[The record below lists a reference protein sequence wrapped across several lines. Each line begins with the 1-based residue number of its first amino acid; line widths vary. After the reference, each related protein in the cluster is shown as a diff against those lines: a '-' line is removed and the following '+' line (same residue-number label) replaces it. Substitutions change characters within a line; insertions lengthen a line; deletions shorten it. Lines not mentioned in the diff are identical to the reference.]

1 MLATAQKYNY
11 SNSLKLMIVLSALL
25 VTCAAIWAVWSL
37 DMKWT
42 IFTLMGLAFPFVIVL
57 IPDARRFILGVLMFV
72 IPLNADRNLMMHPS
86 PGGADAYTIGLTD
99 VLLFILLSITI
110 VRLAQSKKAGEIELF
125 PAILVPSLAMLA
137 FFFLSLVAAKDLMW
151 SSFDIINFCKAI
163 IFFVVLG
170 NNIRNEKDL
179 SIVLGAALAGLFVQ
193 SMIIGWQSLSP
204 EASFVLQ
211 KFGLGAP
218 AELQHFE
225 MQASDLSRPGGTIG
239 HCNHFARYVG
249 LLVPVAIILALV
261 QRKQMSLFLTVIAV
275 AASAALVNTL
285 TRSSWIGLVL
295 SLIVMLPAMLRF
307 WHISFRVLG
316 KLAAAGVIFL
326 LLMAFFFRPIWGR
339 IVSDDKGSANTRITT
354 AKVALEIIQ
363 DYPITGCGINNY
375 GSMMGDYWNA
385 EDSFTRYA
393 AVHNTYL
400 LYAAEIGVL
409 GFAVYIWLLIAFFLR
424 IRRAMHS
431 LKPFFSAVAIG
442 IWGGYVAFLVTA
454 LTDKSYK
461 ENFTLLLVLWGLMAI
476 VEAMNRMDNRYRSTI
491 AVQHK

>member
-11 SNSLKLMIVLSALL
+11 SQSLRLAVFLSALL
-25 VTCAAIWAVWSL
+25 VTCAAVWAVWSL

-42 IFTLMGLAFPFVIVL
+42 IFTLMGLAFPFVVVL
-57 IPDARRFILGVLMFV
+57 VPDARRFMLGALMFV

-99 VLLFILLSITI
+99 VLLVILLAITV

-151 SSFDIINFCKAI
+151 SSFDIINFIKTI
-163 IFFVVLG
+163 LFFIVLA
-170 NNIRNEKDL
+170 NNIRDEKDL
-179 SIVLGAALAGLFVQ
+179 TIVLIAALAGLFVQ
-193 SMIIGWQSLSP
+193 SVIVGWQTMSP
-204 EASFVLQ
+204 AASSILQ

-249 LLVPVAIILALV
+249 LLVPVAIVLALV
-261 QRKQMSLFLTVIAV
+261 QHKRMSLLFTVVAI
-275 AASAALVNTL
+275 AASVALVNTL

-295 SLIVMLPAMLRF
+295 SLMVMLPAMLRF
-307 WHISFRVLG
+307 RHISFRILG
-316 KLAAAGVIFL
+316 KLSVAAVIFL
-326 LLMAFFFRPIWGR
+326 ILMAFFFKPIWGR

-354 AKVALEIIQ
+354 AKVALEIIR

-375 GSMMGDYWNA
+375 GSLMGSYWNA

-409 GFAVYIWLLIAFFLR
+409 GFAVYLWLLIAFFLR
-424 IRRAMHS
+424 IRRAMRS
-431 LKPFFSAVAIG
+431 RKPYFSTIAIG
-442 IWGGYVAFLVTA
+442 IWGGYIAFLATA
-454 LTDKSYK
+454 LTDKSFK

-476 VEAMNRMDNRYRSTI
+476 VEAMNRMDNRYRSMFLG
-491 AVQHK
+491 